1 MTSKPPFEDREK
13 GYERDFA
20 HTQELKFR
28 EHALRN
34 RLLAEW
40 AAGRAG
46 LTGDAAARYVSS
58 IFQEATL
65 RADDSHLVKK
75 IADDINAAG
84 AGATEADVWENL
96 RRFAAQAHK
105 VIAEKSK

>member
-1 MTSKPPFEDREK
+1 MTSRPPFEDREK

-20 HTQELKFR
+20 HGEELKFR

-40 AAGRAG
+40 AASRAG
-46 LTGDAAARYVSS
+46 LSHDAATRYVSS
-58 IFQEATL
+58 IFEEGTL
-65 RADDSHLVKK
+65 RADDRNLVKK
-75 IADDINAAG
+75 IAGDIIAAG
-84 AGATEADVWENL
+84 TPASEADVWDSL

-105 VIAEKSK
+105 AVAETDK

>member
-20 HTQELKFR
+20 HAEELKFR

-34 RLLAEW
+34 RLLGEW
-40 AAGRAG
+40 AASKAG
-46 LTGDAAARYVSS
+46 LTGDAAMRYVSS
-58 IFQEATL
+58 IFEEGTL

-75 IADDINAAG
+75 IAGDIVAAG
-84 AGATEADVWENL
+84 TAATEADVWESL

-105 VIAEKSK
+105 AVAETNK